1 MYFFSVISRKSKSIK
16 KNNVRF
22 VKIVPKRK
30 RIKKKKKNRELTMNM
45 VFVCGTSTRVSPHP
59 ELHGPYFFV
68 KVIIFLEKIGNFRLE
83 PPGLFRGRGEHP
95 KMGRLKKRIR
105 ANEIIINCS
114 KGSDIPKPPPGQKWK
129 EVRHDD
135 KVTWLACWIEN
146 VQGGYKY
153 IMLGANSRTKGEK
166 DWMKYEK
173 ARELKKIIQKIR
185 DDYERD
191 YKSKLMY
198 ERQRAIAMYF
208 IDKLALRAGNEKD
221 TDEAADTVGCCSL
234 RVEHVQVRWRSF

>member
-1 MYFFSVISRKSKSIK
+1 
-16 KNNVRF
+16 
-22 VKIVPKRK
+22 
-30 RIKKKKKNRELTMNM
+30 
-45 VFVCGTSTRVSPHP
+45 
-59 ELHGPYFFV
+59 
-68 KVIIFLEKIGNFRLE
+68 
-83 PPGLFRGRGEHP
+83 
-95 KMGRLKKRIR
+95 MGRLKKRIR

-185 DDYERD
+185 DDCERD

-198 ERQRAIAMYF
+198 ERQRAVDMFF

-234 RVEHVQVRWRSF
+234 RVEHVQVSTQELYLYGSKNEISQKSPQKHDLFR